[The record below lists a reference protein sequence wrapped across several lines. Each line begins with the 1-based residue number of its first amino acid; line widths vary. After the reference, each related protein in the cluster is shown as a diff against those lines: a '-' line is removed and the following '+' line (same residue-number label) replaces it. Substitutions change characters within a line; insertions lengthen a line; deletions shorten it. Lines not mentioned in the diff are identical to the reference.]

1 MWAGLAV
8 AAFIGFLK
16 YRSQIVNFLRQL
28 WAELLAMLNDLFG
41 RRKPRAADVAE
52 PKVHEPPR
60 PFAAFRNP
68 FYSGTAARMSPEQLV
83 RYTFEAL
90 EAWSFER
97 AAARGC
103 EQTPLEFAETL
114 GERFP
119 ALIQDARQLART
131 YSQMVYARTAPT
143 RECLPILQRLWEE
156 MSRGA
161 APAGSGRSA
170 AALPG

>member
-16 YRSQIVNFLRQL
+16 HRSQVLNFLRQL
-28 WAELLAMLNDLFG
+28 LAELLALLNDLFG

-52 PKVHEPPR
+52 TKAHEPPR

-68 FYSGTAARMSPEQLV
+68 FYSGTAGRMSPEQLV
-83 RYTFEAL
+83 RYTFEAQ

-97 AAARGC
+97 AAARGR

-114 GERFP
+114 SERFP
-119 ALIQDARQLART
+119 ALGQDARQLARL
-131 YSQMVYARTAPT
+131 YSQMVYARTAPS
-143 RECLPILQRLWEE
+143 RECLPILQHLWEE
-156 MSRGA
+156 MSRSI
-161 APAGSGRSA
+161 APAGSRSP
-170 AALPG
+170 AALRS